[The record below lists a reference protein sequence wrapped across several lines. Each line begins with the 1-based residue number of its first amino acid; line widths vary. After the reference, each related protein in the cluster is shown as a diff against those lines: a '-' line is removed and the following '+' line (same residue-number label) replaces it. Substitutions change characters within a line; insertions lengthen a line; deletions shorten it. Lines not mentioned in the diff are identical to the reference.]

1 MRYLESYLNFIIENV
16 GSGKMRIYYSNE
28 FRDILNIISLSNRDD
43 NRVANFLIHMENSN
57 QALDSSTLIDITD
70 KNDLISF
77 IQVNRIKRKIPE
89 AGETLGWTITDK
101 SKDSE
106 FWKEGRT
113 EVSIGRWL
121 RRVVKDVH
129 KSSISDS
136 DVEKFVNQYKSAYD
150 GRTNPGFELISGE
163 DIKKWYHESNYEN
176 NRGQLGNSCMRYN
189 KCQDYLDI
197 YVKNPEVCN
206 LLILK
211 STVNPEKIR
220 GRALVW
226 KLKDGSFY
234 QDRVYTNYDSDNLL
248 FSKWTEENGIKYKY
262 TDSMS
267 RALEVE
273 LGDFQ
278 YQKYP
283 YMDTFLC
290 YNPDTKMLSDN
301 EDLWPGQGYIKI
313 QDTSGG
319 YESGDVVWSEYYS
332 EHIDRDSAILCNTGN
347 AYNPTDW
354 VYRDDAIYLE
364 YKDEWWTQSEDI
376 VYSEYHQES
385 FHIDDVVWSDL
396 MQDSLYPKNEDVI
409 KIQIDYRGEQDHVIK
424 SRKDLYIEID
434 GEYFCKETYIKDPY
448 TGEYHFKDEKID
460 GVLFA
465 KYLEDKIQ
473 KELELDDVVIA
484 RDKLKEIYKKGSYD
498 KSATLYEIENNEI
511 FKNKVRGVYWGFAK
525 EDMPKSED
533 MLPLIF
539 TNICLGG
546 IISRYDR
553 SILQI
558 SEVASEFDKSVA
570 SKYEKWYRYDRR
582 IIYTIDKFLKS
593 INYSQLG
600 DDVYKIYLFLT
611 L

>member
-1 MRYLESYLNFIIENV
+1 
-16 GSGKMRIYYSNE
+16 
-28 FRDILNIISLSNRDD
+28 
-43 NRVANFLIHMENSN
+43 
-57 QALDSSTLIDITD
+57 
-70 KNDLISF
+70 
-77 IQVNRIKRKIPE
+77 
-89 AGETLGWTITDK
+89 
-101 SKDSE
+101 
-106 FWKEGRT
+106 
-113 EVSIGRWL
+113 
-121 RRVVKDVH
+121 
-129 KSSISDS
+129 
-136 DVEKFVNQYKSAYD
+136 
-150 GRTNPGFELISGE
+150 
-163 DIKKWYHESNYEN
+163 
-176 NRGQLGNSCMRYN
+176 
-189 KCQDYLDI
+189 LDI

-211 STVNPEKIR
+211 STVDTGKIR
-220 GRALVW
+220 GRALIW
-226 KLKDGSFY
+226 KLKDGSSY
-234 QDRVYTNYDSDNLL
+234 QDRIYTNYDSDTLL
-248 FSKWTEENGIKYKY
+248 FNKWSEENNIKYKY
-262 TDSMS
+262 TDSIGRS
-267 RALEVE
+267 LEVQ
-273 LGDFQ
+273 LGDFK

-290 YNPDTKMLSDN
+290 YNTDTKMLSDD
-301 EDLWPGQGYIKI
+301 EDLWPGKGYIKI

-319 YESGDVVWSEYYS
+319 YESGDVVWSEYYN
-332 EHIDRDSAILCNTGN
+332 EHIDRDSAVLCNTGSR
-347 AYNPTDW
+347 YNPTDW

-385 FHIDDVVWSDL
+385 FHIDDVVWSEL
-396 MQDSLYPKNEDVI
+396 MQDSLYPINEDVI

-448 TGEYHFKDEKID
+448 TGEYHFKDERID
-460 GVLFA
+460 GVLFG

-511 FKNKVRGVYWGFAK
+511 FKNKVRGVYWGLSK
-525 EDMPKSED
+525 EDIPKSED
-533 MLPLIF
+533 IIPLIF
-539 TNICLGG
+539 TSICLGN
-546 IISRYDR
+546 IVSRYDR
-553 SILQI
+553 SVSQI
-558 SEVASEFDKSVA
+558 RDIISDFDKSVA

-582 IIYTIDKFLKS
+582 IILTIDKSLKS